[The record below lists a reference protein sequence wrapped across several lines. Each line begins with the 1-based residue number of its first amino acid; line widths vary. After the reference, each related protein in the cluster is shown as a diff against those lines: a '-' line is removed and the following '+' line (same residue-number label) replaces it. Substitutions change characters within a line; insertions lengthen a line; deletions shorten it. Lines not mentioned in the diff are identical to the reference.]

1 MRQLRAGRP
10 EAAAIIWN
18 WDGSDSAEK
27 SAGSSSRTRLKG
39 SIQGVAAGAMGAL
52 LYLYWSQTVGRI
64 VMGLGTVILLSALV
78 SPTGLYRLVER
89 LLAALGLWTGRA
101 INWILLVPLFYL
113 FFLPFGLLFRRNRS
127 DRLRRYTDPEA
138 STYWEPHE
146 GITAASDLRE
156 RQY

>member
-1 MRQLRAGRP
+1 MPQLRAGRP

-18 WDGSDSAEK
+18 WHGSDSAEK

-89 LLAALGLWTGRA
+89 LFAALGLWTGRA

-113 FFLPFGLLFRRNRS
+113 FFLPFGLLFRRG
-127 DRLRRYTDPEA
+127 RRDSMTRFYEA
-138 STYWEPHE
+138 ESSTYWR
-146 GITAASDLRE
+146 GRRRARSGSSDRR